1 MRGAI
6 LGVFIIR
13 ILACCSPS
21 WGPPYLGKLPDGFRV
36 SGLGFQGLREVKR
49 GSWLLYTNNVQ
60 CYGVALNKFA
70 FEWAMCAYVYIS
82 IRICILM

>member
-6 LGVFIIR
+6 LGVLIIR
-13 ILACCSPS
+13 ILAFCSPS
-21 WGPPYLGKLPDGFRV
+21 WGPPYLGKRPYGFRV

-49 GSWLLYTNNVQ
+49 GSGLLYTDEVQ

-70 FEWAMCAYVYIS
+70 FERAMWAYVYIA